1 LSVRVEFGFAPSS
14 EPVAYND
21 ITDDVISVSVNR
33 GKDPEAETFNAA
45 SCSVQLNN
53 QTRNYDPDY
62 GPSPYQGLIV
72 PTGSLRIYSND
83 QIVFT
88 GLITDWNFTYSPSG
102 DSVAEI
108 VATDAFWNLS
118 NQVLTEFFPGQN
130 LSSARINSVLA
141 RPELGGTAAWPTTMK
156 RISTGVA
163 TLGDYDVPEGTNA
176 LSYLQQIE
184 KAESGR
190 LFIDKE
196 GRLVFR
202 SRNND
207 FTNAPYQY
215 TRTNLSANP
224 SFEVN
229 VRNWVV
235 GGGGTL
241 AKSTAQAYI
250 GTASGLLTPAS
261 GPDGAR
267 GVGADQYF
275 TSKPFADYTA
285 SIYVRAQSGT
295 VNVGLRGADSA
306 DGITYSMRSFVNAE
320 ITSTSWTRISTT
332 FSPNSSFA
340 ALQITSLSA
349 IFLDAVLIEETPL
362 LDAYFDG
369 SNDPVYNSTDPDA
382 PDYQPERAFETYD
395 TSWSI

>member
-1 LSVRVEFGFAPSS
+1 LPVRVEFGFAPSG
-14 EPVAYND
+14 EPVEYFD

-33 GKDPEAETFNAA
+33 GKVPEAETFNAP
-45 SCSVQLNN
+45 SCSVSLNN

-72 PTGSLRIYSND
+72 PTGSLRIYSED

-88 GLITDWNFTYSPSG
+88 GFITDWNFTYSPTG

-118 NQVLTEFFPGQN
+118 NQVLSEFFPGVN
-130 LSSARINSVLA
+130 VSSDRVITVLQK
-141 RPELGGTAAWPTTMK
+141 PELGGTAVWPASN
-156 RISTGVA
+156 RVISAGVA
-163 TLGDYDVPEGTNA
+163 SLGDYDVAEGTNA
-176 LSYLQQIE
+176 LSYLQEIE
-184 KAESGR
+184 KAEAGR

-207 FTNAPYQY
+207 IQNSTYEY

-235 GGGGTL
+235 SGGGTL

-295 VNVGLRGADSA
+295 VNVGLIGANSA
-306 DGITYSMRSFVNAE
+306 DGITYSMRSFVNAD
-320 ITSTSWTRISTT
+320 ITDTSWTRMSTT
-332 FSPNSSFA
+332 FTPNGSFA
-340 ALQITSLSA
+340 AVQISTPNA

-369 SNDPVYNSTDPDA
+369 SNDPVYNSTDPEA
-382 PDYQPERAFETYD
+382 PDYQPQRAFETYD
-395 TSWSI
+395 TNWSL

>member
-1 LSVRVEFGFAPSS
+1 LSVRVEFGFAPSG
-14 EPVAYND
+14 EPVEYFD

-88 GLITDWNFTYSPSG
+88 GFITDWNFTYSPSG

-118 NQVLTEFFPGQN
+118 NQALTEFFPGQN
-130 LSSARINSVLA
+130 LSSARLTTVLA
-141 RPELGGTAAWPTTMK
+141 RPELGGTAVWPSTMRK
-156 RISTGVA
+156 ISTGVA
-163 TLGDYDVPEGTNA
+163 ILGDYDVPEGTNA
-176 LSYLQQIE
+176 LSYLQEIE

-196 GRLVFR
+196 GRIVFR

-207 FTNAPYQY
+207 LQNATYQY

-229 VRNWVV
+229 LRNWTVASFT
-235 GGGGTL
+235 TL
-241 AKSTAQAYI
+241 TKSTAQAYI
-250 GTASGLLTPAS
+250 GTASGLLTRTDSRPVIVS
-261 GPDGAR
+261 
-267 GVGADQYF
+267 QLF
-275 TSKPFADYTA
+275 SSKPFADYTG
-285 SIYVRAQSGT
+285 SVYVRAQSGT
-295 VNVGLRGADSA
+295 VNVELNGLSSA
-306 DGITYSMRSFVNAE
+306 DGGFFTRINPVSAAIADTG
-320 ITSTSWTRISTT
+320 WTRMSTT
-332 FSPNSSFA
+332 FSPNSVFSGIEILA
-340 ALQITSLSA
+340 PNA

-369 SNDPVYNSTDPDA
+369 SNDPVYNSTDPEA

-395 TSWSI
+395 TSWNL

>member
-1 LSVRVEFGFAPSS
+1 LSIRVEFGFAPSG
-14 EPVAYND
+14 EPVEYND

-72 PTGSLRIYSND
+72 PTGSVRIYSND

-88 GLITDWNFTYSPSG
+88 GLITDWNFSYSPTG

-118 NQVLTEFFPGQN
+118 NQVLSEFFPGVN
-130 LSSARINSVLA
+130 LSSDRVITVLQK
-141 RPELGGTAAWPTTMK
+141 PELGGTAVWPASN
-156 RISTGVA
+156 RVISPGVA
-163 TLGDYDVPEGTNA
+163 SLGDYDVVEGTNA
-176 LSYLQQIE
+176 LSYLQEIE
-184 KAESGR
+184 KAEGGR

-207 FTNAPYQY
+207 LQNATYEY

-229 VRNWVV
+229 VRNWLASQ
-235 GGGGTL
+235 GTIT
-241 AKSTAQAYI
+241 KSTTQAYI
-250 GTASGLLTPAS
+250 GTASGLLTTTPGLGGIVS
-261 GPDGAR
+261 
-267 GVGADQYF
+267 QFF

-285 SIYVRAQSGT
+285 SVYLRAQSGT
-295 VNVGLRGADSA
+295 VNVGFSGLTSA
-306 DGITYSMRSFVNAE
+306 DGSSYSISNLVNAE
-320 ITSTSWTRISTT
+320 ISDTAWTRMSTT
-332 FSPNSSFA
+332 FSPNSVFSG
-340 ALQITSLSA
+340 IRLSGLNSV
-349 IFLDAVLIEETPL
+349 FLDAVLIEETPL

-369 SNDPVYNSTDPDA
+369 SNDPVYNSTDPEA
-382 PDYQPERAFETYD
+382 PDYQPQRAFETYE
-395 TSWSI
+395 TNWNL